1 MDKLIFLNDYGK
13 VESLYPYDSEITD
26 EVIVNHNTIV
36 LESHV
41 VGVGNDSYEYSVWKY
56 DIEEETEKSITINLE
71 KLKTQW
77 GE

>member
-1 MDKLIFLNDYGK
+1 MDKWISINNMGK
-13 VESLYPYDSEITD
+13 VESLYGYDSEITD

-41 VGVGNDSYEYSVWKY
+41 VGVGNDTYEYSVWDY
-56 DIEEETEKSITINLE
+56 DIVKETKSSIRINLG

-77 GE
+77 C

>member
-1 MDKLIFLNDYGK
+1 MDKRISINNMGK
-13 VESLYPYDSEITD
+13 VESLYHYDSDITD

-41 VGVGNDSYEYSVWKY
+41 VGVGNDSYEYSVWRY
-56 DIEEETEKSITINLE
+56 DIEEETEKSIRINLG

-77 GE
+77 C

>member
-13 VESLYPYDSEITD
+13 VESLYPYDSDITD

-41 VGVGNDSYEYSVWKY
+41 VGVGNDTYEYSVWDY
-56 DIEEETEKSITINLE
+56 DIVEETKSSIRINLG

-77 GE
+77 C

>member
-41 VGVGNDSYEYSVWKY
+41 VGVGNDTYEYSVWDY
-56 DIEEETEKSITINLE
+56 DL
-71 KLKTQW
+71 
-77 GE
+77 

>member
-1 MDKLIFLNDYGK
+1 MDKWINIKGRGE
-13 VESLYPYDSEITD
+13 VESLYHYDSDITD

-41 VGVGNDSYEYSVWKY
+41 VGVGNDSYEYSVWRY
-56 DIEEETEKSITINLE
+56 DIEEETEKSITINLG

-77 GE
+77 C

>member
-1 MDKLIFLNDYGK
+1 MDKWININGRGK
-13 VESLYPYDSEITD
+13 VESLYHYDSDITD
-26 EVIVNHNTIV
+26 EVIINNNTIV

>member
-13 VESLYPYDSEITD
+13 VESLYPYDSDITD

-41 VGVGNDSYEYSVWKY
+41 VGVGNDTYEYSVWDY
-56 DIEEETEKSITINLE
+56 DIVKETKSSIRINLR

-77 GE
+77 C

>member
-13 VESLYPYDSEITD
+13 VESLYPYDSDITD

-41 VGVGNDSYEYSVWKY
+41 VGVGNDTYEYSVWDY
-56 DIEEETEKSITINLE
+56 DIVKETKSSIRINLG

-77 GE
+77 C

>member
-13 VESLYPYDSEITD
+13 VESLYPYDSKITD

-41 VGVGNDSYEYSVWKY
+41 VGVGNDTYEYSVWDY
-56 DIEEETEKSITINLE
+56 DL
-71 KLKTQW
+71 
-77 GE
+77 